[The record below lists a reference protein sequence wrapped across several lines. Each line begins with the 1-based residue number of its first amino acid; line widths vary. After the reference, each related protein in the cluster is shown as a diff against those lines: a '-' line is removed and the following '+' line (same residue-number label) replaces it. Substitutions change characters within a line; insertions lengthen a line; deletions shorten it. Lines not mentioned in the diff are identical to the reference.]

1 LRVGIARGRPHAS
14 VLVIPRRK
22 TRLCEALHG
31 RAAVAGVRASWDD
44 HGELAG
50 EERGRGRGER
60 RGGTAWGR
68 HGEREG
74 CRGCSLAATAAR
86 LLSAV
91 REKEE
96 GRKREEKKRREKKR
110 GKKEKNMENFPNLK
124 ICREKNKRQFM
135 KLVKKFVL
143 YKKGINLIIIT

>member
-1 LRVGIARGRPHAS
+1 MGRPWGA
-14 VLVIPRRK
+14 RRRGK
-22 TRLCEALHG
+22 G
-31 RAAVAGVRASWDD
+31 KG
-44 HGELAG
+44 
-50 EERGRGRGER
+50 ERGQERGHSL
-60 RGGTAWGR
+60 GR

-110 GKKEKNMENFPNLK
+110 GNKEKNMENFPNLK
-124 ICREKNKRQFM
+124 IFREKNKRQFM